1 MIDSITSFKIL
12 NYCTSR
18 KYPITDFNIIYIEGI
33 DINGRLNSDEPNQ
46 FNDVRAV
53 FDQFNC
59 IDCWQATCEPGAW
72 YTHTPM
78 NPDGAFRIA
87 FGHHAAAWEIGI
99 HGNSDPH
106 EALIQV
112 GEVRGFRDY
121 NQDFVRPGDQEVC
134 GYYGINQHWGY
145 DMPPGDIGQASA
157 GCLVGR
163 SRHGHREFM
172 ELCKKSGKRL
182 FDTIVVPGNEVFAY
196 F

>member
-1 MIDSITSFKIL
+1 MLDLTTSSKIL
-12 NYCTSR
+12 KYCQS
-18 KYPITDFNIIYIEGI
+18 KNYPIETFNIIYIEGC
-33 DINGRLNSDEPNQ
+33 DINGRLNSDAPNQ
-46 FNDVRAV
+46 FNDVRAI
-53 FDQFNC
+53 FDKTKC
-59 IDCWQATCEPGAW
+59 LDCWQATCEPGAW

-87 FGHHAAAWEIGI
+87 FGFHKQAWEIGI
-99 HGNSDPH
+99 HGNSEPH

-121 NQDFVRPGDQEVC
+121 NQDFVRPGDREVR
-134 GYYGINQHWGY
+134 GHYGINQHWGY
-145 DMPPGDIGQASA
+145 DMPPGNIGQASA

-172 ELCKKSGKRL
+172 QFCKNSGRRY
-182 FDTIVVPGNEVFAY
+182 FDTIVIPGNEVFK